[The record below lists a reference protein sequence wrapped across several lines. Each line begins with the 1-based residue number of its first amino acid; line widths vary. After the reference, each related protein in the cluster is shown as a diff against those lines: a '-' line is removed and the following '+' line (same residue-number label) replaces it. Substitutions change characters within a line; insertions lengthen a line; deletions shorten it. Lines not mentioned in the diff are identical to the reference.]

1 MVLNVS
7 IHMDGHIHKAGRMI
21 RARVRFRVR
30 VTVLQTELGTRVSVR
45 VSSGELNVFL
55 KSRHLAVCTA
65 GRRTQLAV

>member
-7 IHMDGHIHKAGRMI
+7 IHMDGRIHKAGRMI

-45 VSSGELNVFL
+45 VSSGELKVF
-55 KSRHLAVCTA
+55 
-65 GRRTQLAV
+65 